1 MDRNSLYELVH
12 KYRAK
17 GFKQTQIADLLSIT
31 QARVSQILQ
40 HASDQLPKWGGH
52 RVSKLSSHQKALLT
66 DYLDRGASHFGF
78 EGDFWDSKRVKQL
91 ILEQFGV
98 NYHPDYMPAFLRS
111 IGYSQQ
117 KPQVID
123 NRQDLQKIET
133 YLQETLPALKKS
145 RTRR

>member
-52 RVSKLSSHQKALLT
+52 RVCKLSSHQKELLT
-66 DYLDRGASHFGF
+66 AYLDRGASDFGF